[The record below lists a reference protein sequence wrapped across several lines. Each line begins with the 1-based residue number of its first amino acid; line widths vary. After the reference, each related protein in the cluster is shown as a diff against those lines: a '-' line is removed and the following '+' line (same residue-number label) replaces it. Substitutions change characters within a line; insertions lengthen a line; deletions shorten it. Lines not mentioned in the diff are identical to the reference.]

1 MSQGHSDFDGGEP
14 VRGLP
19 ERLPEGERIL
29 WQGAPEWRSLALS
42 AYYAGAVAIYFALLM
57 TWRGVAAFA
66 ANGDLPAAVAAGL
79 TPLPLAAV
87 GVGLLCFIAWL
98 AGRTTVYTIT
108 NRRVVMRIGIAL
120 PKAINIPFKSIA
132 AAALRKRIGGAGDIP
147 LQLRG
152 PDRIGYAHLWP
163 HVRPWRLALPEP
175 MLRSIP
181 DAEAVAGILA
191 RALREAAGDAS
202 QLPVAAAAPEPAAV
216 RTDAMTTS
224 AAGSAAA

>member
-1 MSQGHSDFDGGEP
+1 MSRGHNDFDGGEP
-14 VRGLP
+14 IRGLP

-29 WQGAPEWRSLALS
+29 WQGAPEWKSLALS
-42 AYYAGAVAIYFALLM
+42 AYYAGAVAVYFALLM
-57 TWRGVAAFA
+57 TWRGVAAYA
-66 ANGDLPAAVAAGL
+66 DNGDLPAAIAAGL
-79 TPLPLAAV
+79 THLPLAAI

-191 RALREAAGDAS
+191 RALREASGDTS
-202 QLPVAAAAPEPAAV
+202 RVAAPENAVHENAASAA
-216 RTDAMTTS
+216 RTDAMATS
-224 AAGSAAA
+224 AAA